1 MSCSKSELFGVCAVN
16 SHRLTV
22 MDRSTWLSQRR
33 VAVVEEY
40 DADAAS
46 WQEYSNDAQQRWVGR
61 LLAECVPGGVVLDA
75 PCGTGRY
82 FPLVA
87 DAGLRVVGIDQ
98 SEGMLG
104 QARGRGIAEALHLVG
119 LQEMLLEGGFDAAM
133 TIDAMENVPPEDWLI
148 VLDNLHRA
156 VQPSGYLYLTVE
168 ETSDAVIDTAHA
180 DLVARGLPAVRGE
193 VVRGGVTGYHYYPT
207 RAQVLAWLSQANWR
221 LIDEG
226 FTPENGWGYWHLLA
240 RRG

>member
-1 MSCSKSELFGVCAVN
+1 MVM
-16 SHRLTV
+16 V
-22 MDRSTWLSQRR
+22 MDRMTWLSQRR

-46 WQEYSNDAQQRWVGR
+46 WDEYSNDAQQQWVGR
-61 LLAECVPGGVVLDA
+61 LLAECERGGVVLDA

-82 FPLVA
+82 FPLIA

-98 SEGMLG
+98 SEGMLS
-104 QARGRGIAEALHLVG
+104 QARRRGIAEALHLVG
-119 LQEMLLEGGFDAAM
+119 LQEMSLDGGFDAAM
-133 TIDAMENVPPEDWLI
+133 TIDAMENVPPEDWPI

-156 VQPSGYLYLTVE
+156 VRPSGCLYLTVE
-168 ETSDAVIDTAHA
+168 ETSDATIDTAHA

-193 VVRGGVTGYHYYPT
+193 VVRGGVTGYHFYPT
-207 RAQVLAWLSQANWR
+207 RDQVLAWLSEADWR

-226 FTPENGWGYWHLLA
+226 FTPENGWGYRHLLA
-240 RRG
+240 RRD